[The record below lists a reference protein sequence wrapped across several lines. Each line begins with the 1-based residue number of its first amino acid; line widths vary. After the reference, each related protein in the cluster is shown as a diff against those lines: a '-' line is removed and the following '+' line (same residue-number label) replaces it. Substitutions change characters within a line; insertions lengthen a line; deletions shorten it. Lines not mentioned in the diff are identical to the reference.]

1 MCGETALARIS
12 PTPTPRS
19 LGGGGWVRCRKY
31 HVAQIRRW
39 ACGGPKPVAVNFVPD
54 DVSFCRSCGMAEF
67 QLMAGGGTEAA
78 LDFRL
83 RLRGI
88 QLREFPEGHLCPLRA
103 APTPVTHCAAGGE
116 VGVPVPA
123 APRHLVELIS
133 PRRLNDIAVL
143 TEPLER
149 SRTRAKWRSA
159 KQSPTSSS
167 RPEITPGG
175 RRL

>member
-1 MCGETALARIS
+1 
-12 PTPTPRS
+12 
-19 LGGGGWVRCRKY
+19 
-31 HVAQIRRW
+31 
-39 ACGGPKPVAVNFVPD
+39 
-54 DVSFCRSCGMAEF
+54 
-67 QLMAGGGTEAA
+67 
-78 LDFRL
+78 
-83 RLRGI
+83 
-88 QLREFPEGHLCPLRA
+88 
-103 APTPVTHCAAGGE
+103 VTHCAAGGE
-116 VGVPVPA
+116 VGVPA